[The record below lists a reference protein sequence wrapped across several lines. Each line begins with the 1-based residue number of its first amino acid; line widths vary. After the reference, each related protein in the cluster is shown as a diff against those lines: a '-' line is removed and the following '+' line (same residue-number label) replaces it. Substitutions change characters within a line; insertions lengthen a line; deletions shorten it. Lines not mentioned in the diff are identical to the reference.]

1 MKKTLILYNSKAG
14 GGHVERRLDAIAG
27 IFREGEYDVLIRR
40 IAFDTNPFDEAET
53 HTVDLVVVCGG
64 DGTVNYVLNAM
75 KAHALDLTL
84 GIIPAGTANDFAGSI
99 GMRKGLLKAARQIV
113 AGRAERLDCARVN
126 GLYFINIFSFG
137 LFTTT
142 SQHTPDALKH
152 HIGKAA
158 YIIEG
163 SKELYHSEYIPLHI
177 SHDGG
182 EENTEALIVLVFNGE
197 TAGQFRLARE
207 ASVRDGLL
215 DVLIMSRCN
224 ILNSARA
231 MLMFLLNGKPNA
243 AIKHIRTSHIEMR
256 SPLNPPTDMDGQ
268 RSAEFPL
275 SIECIAGGVSV
286 VCPYNNEEEDEEE

>member
-1 MKKTLILYNSKAG
+1 MKKALILYNSKAG

-40 IAFDTNPFDEAET
+40 IAFDANPFDEAET

-182 EENTEALIVLVFNGE
+182 EEHTEALIVLVFNGE